1 MNTQWSVFTRA
12 VVVTVSL
19 ITIVFFLYVIRPMI
33 GPLIIAALL
42 AYVLNPLVRRLKTK
56 ARFSHQWAVPTV
68 YFICLTLLIVIP
80 SVLAPIAIRETSGL
94 LDYLLTIE
102 AQLEEFLA
110 NPIRFVGQEIH
121 IGKMIAD
128 FLRATTESTESAM
141 SVLET
146 TSTSF
151 AWLLVIMVS
160 TYYLMLDGERL
171 YWWVVRLAPKS
182 EQPYIIRLLQEMD
195 IIWKAY
201 LRGTLVLML
210 IVGVVFTII
219 WTAIGLPGGVAL
231 GLLTGLL
238 TVIPDV
244 GPAIAALLAV
254 LVAYFQGSLFLPISN
269 LWFAV
274 LVFAIYFVLIQIKS
288 IWLRPRIMGRYLHMN
303 EGLIFV
309 AIIGAVVLWGI
320 LGGLIIVPLI
330 STFGAIGYYI
340 RSRLLGL
347 QPWPEQNQILPNDE
361 EENIVTSPTTQP
373 SSSGSTPPSLRDT
386 IKLSN
391 QEP

>member
-1 MNTQWSVFTRA
+1 MNMQWSVFTRA
-12 VVVTVSL
+12 VVVTVSIL
-19 ITIVFFLYVIRPMI
+19 AIVFFLYVIRPMI

-42 AYVLNPLVRRLKTK
+42 AYVLTPLVRRLKIK

-68 YFICLTLLIVIP
+68 YFVCLTLLIVIP
-80 SVLAPIAIRETSGL
+80 SLLAPIAIREVSGL
-94 LDYLLTIE
+94 LDYLLSIE
-102 AQLEEFLA
+102 TQLEEFLA
-110 NPIRFVGQEIH
+110 NPIRFVGQEFH
-121 IGKMIAD
+121 IGQMVAG

-141 SVLET
+141 NFLET

-171 YWWVVRLAPKS
+171 YWWLVRLVPES

-219 WTAIGLPGGVAL
+219 WTAIGLPGAVAL

-244 GPAIAALLAV
+244 GPAVAALLAV

-269 LWFAV
+269 LWFAI
-274 LVFAIYFVLIQIKS
+274 LVFSIYFVLIQIKS

-303 EGLIFV
+303 EGIIFV
-309 AIIGAVVLWGI
+309 SIIGAVVLWGI
-320 LGGLIIVPLI
+320 LGGLIVVPLI
-330 STFGAIGYYI
+330 STLGAIGYYI

-347 QPWPEQNQILPNDE
+347 QPWAEQNQPPGNDE
-361 EENIVTSPTTQP
+361 EDTVTSPTSQ
-373 SSSGSTPPSLRDT
+373 SSSASSTPRSLRDT

-391 QEP
+391 QEPG